1 MNLEGTKKAASLM
14 NNASHETT
22 TFKVVSNGWQLCRS
36 VFIQMQIS
44 ARIAMC
50 WSSGGDG
57 RTRVKLVMERYNTGT
72 ARTRV
77 SFKTDGW
84 LPR

>member
-1 MNLEGTKKAASLM
+1 
-14 NNASHETT
+14 
-22 TFKVVSNGWQLCRS
+22 
-36 VFIQMQIS
+36 MQIS